1 MRNIFFLFLLM
12 FNLLIADGY
21 AQTSA
26 TISVNT
32 SAIYADIDST
42 MVGFS
47 FNPSY
52 MNMNFSNSYNGSN
65 SRSITTSLL
74 NNFYPFQRP
83 SIRINGTNSSY
94 WSASSGAFQSAPAA
108 YNNNTA
114 VYTCAYCPS
123 GTPSL
128 TTSVSA
134 SDISNVTSLVNALSY
149 KPVLLWGLN
158 LSVIDTARTAAYCAA
173 VQTGLSSISSLQ
185 FELGNEPDVYVS
197 TGNRTTGFGL
207 SSYIS
212 DFSFV
217 AGRVKRYGNLA
228 APALAKS
235 NPAATSSWAGS
246 LSTLIGAV
254 SGSNVSTVTFHDY
267 PLGAASA
274 STVTGFLNK
283 YLSNSYTGDE
293 VQNTSTGL
301 LPSVQTAIQNGLS
314 FRLAESNTISGGG
327 VQGASDVMGS
337 ALWAI
342 DIMFELAKA
351 KAAGINFAIDGAGS
365 TYYSPFTFN
374 SSQVVSPGKVVVNP
388 IYYGALFFARAAQ
401 NRGRIIASTISN
413 PTNSPNIKVWAVWDN
428 INTLRVVI
436 INRGNSITDASDGSF
451 DISIPGNNQ
460 PGYLYT
466 FTGDTSPSLQAGSV
480 TLAGQKVDL
489 TTGNLTGTLTSS
501 AISSISGVYNV
512 TVPAGTAAIF
522 EIAGIN
528 CSCGN

>member
-1 MRNIFFLFLLM
+1 M
-12 FNLLIADGY
+12 FNLLITECY
-21 AQTSA
+21 AQSSA
-26 TISVNT
+26 TISINT
-32 SAIYADIDST
+32 SGIYAIIDST

-83 SIRINGTNSSY
+83 AIRINGTNGSY
-94 WSASSGAFQSAPAA
+94 WSTSSGAFQSAPAA
-108 YNNNTA
+108 YNINTA
-114 VYTCAYCPS
+114 AYTCAYCPS

-134 SDISNVTSLVNALSY
+134 SDISNVQLLVNALSY
-149 KPVLLWGLN
+149 KPVILWGLN

-173 VQTGLSSISSLQ
+173 VQTGLSTISSLQ
-185 FELGNEPDVYVS
+185 FELGNEPDIYVS
-197 TGNRTTGFGL
+197 NGTRTTGFGM
-207 SSYIS
+207 SSYIN
-212 DFSFV
+212 DFNFV
-217 AGRVKRYGNLA
+217 ADRVKRYGNIA
-228 APALAKS
+228 APALAKA
-235 NPAATSSWAGS
+235 NPAATNSWTGS
-246 LSTLIGAV
+246 LSALVGAV
-254 SGSNVSTVTFHDY
+254 SGSNVSTVTLHDY
-267 PLGAASA
+267 PLGSASA
-274 STVTGFLNK
+274 VTVTGFLNK
-283 YLSNSYTGDE
+283 YLSNSYSGDE
-293 VQNTSTGL
+293 VENTSNGL

-342 DIMFELAKA
+342 DMMFELAKA

-374 SSQVVSPGKVVVNP
+374 STQVVSPGKVVVNP

-401 NRGRIIASTISN
+401 NKGRIIASTISN
-413 PTNSPNIKVWAVWDN
+413 QISSPNIKVWAVWDYV
-428 INTLRVVI
+428 NTLRVVI
-436 INRGNSITDASDGSF
+436 INRGNSITDASAGSF
-451 DISIPGNNQ
+451 NINLPGNNQ

-489 TTGNLTGTLTSS
+489 TTGNLTGTLSS
-501 AISSISGVYNV
+501 TTISSSSGVYNV
-512 TVPAGTAAIF
+512 QVPAGTAAIF
-522 EIAGIN
+522 EISGIN

>member
-1 MRNIFFLFLLM
+1 M

-114 VYTCAYCPS
+114 VYTCTYCPS

-173 VQTGLSSISSLQ
+173 VQSSLSAVSNLQ
-185 FELGNEPDVYVS
+185 FELGNEPDLYVNNS
-197 TGNRTTGFGL
+197 TRTSGYGIAA
-207 SSYIS
+207 YVN
-212 DFSFV
+212 DFNFV
-217 AGRVKRYGNLA
+217 ADRVKRYGAVA
-228 APALAKS
+228 APALALS
-235 NPAATSSWAGS
+235 DPTSSNGWAGS
-246 LSTLIGAV
+246 LSTIT
-254 SGSNVSTVTFHDY
+254 SGIASDNLSTVTFHDY
-267 PLGAASA
+267 PLGSA
-274 STVTGFLNK
+274 GSGTVNGFLNK
-283 YLSNSYTGDE
+283 YLSDNYTGTE
-293 VQNTSTGL
+293 VENTTTGL
-301 LPSVQTAIQNGLS
+301 YPSIQTAIQSGYS
-314 FRLAESNTISGGG
+314 FRLAESNTISNGG
-327 VQGASDVMGS
+327 VQGVSNVMGS

-342 DIMFELAKA
+342 DMMFELAKE
-351 KAAGINFAIDGAGS
+351 KASGINLSIDGGS
-365 TYYSPFTFN
+365 TSYYSPFTYN
-374 SSQVVSPGKVVVNP
+374 ATQVVSPNYVVVNP

-401 NRGRIIASTISN
+401 NRGRIITSTISN
-413 PTNSPNIKVWAVWDN
+413 PVNSPNIKVWAVWDN
-428 INTLRVVI
+428 INTLRLVI
-436 INRGNSITDASDGSF
+436 INRGSSITDASTGSF
-451 DISIPGNNQ
+451 NISLPGNTQ
-460 PGYLYT
+460 SGYLYSLV
-466 FTGDTSPSLQAGSV
+466 GNSSPSLQAGSV
-480 TLAGQKVDL
+480 TLAGQSVSL
-489 TTGNLTGTLTSS
+489 TTGSLTGTLTKTT
-501 AISSISGVYNV
+501 ISPVSGIYSVSV
-512 TVPAGTAAIF
+512 AAGTAAML
-522 EIAGIN
+522 EVAGIN
-528 CSCGN
+528 CSCGH